1 MNLATAVAASIDER
15 ALITRLA
22 GTVVGGDP
30 RALAGRPVISF
41 TVAEEFFMNGE
52 NECVKYPDTVY
63 MVRSGRC
70 LGGEIFWLSLARAFT
85 RRGIPAPSRPSR
97 GRRDRGARC
106 GERHE
111 AQVVG
116 EEAP

>member
-1 MNLATAVAASIDER
+1 MNLATAVAATVGER

-52 NECVKYPDTVY
+52 NE
-63 MVRSGRC
+63 
-70 LGGEIFWLSLARAFT
+70 
-85 RRGIPAPSRPSR
+85 
-97 GRRDRGARC
+97 
-106 GERHE
+106 
-111 AQVVG
+111 
-116 EEAP
+116 